1 MDNAIVTPG
10 DYINSIEIKT
20 KEVLP
25 VEKGQRDS
33 FLASL
38 KHIRSGMQ
46 VLFVPWKRTSLGE
59 LTGTISR
66 PAEQYVEA
74 VESWWPVWQTLVEK
88 GCKLSVE
95 MGTLCSTSWLVLDSE
110 KMEFSKEKWLERAAA
125 CTEELTI

>member
-38 KHIRSGMQ
+38 KHIRSGMH

-95 MGTLCSTSWLVLDSE
+95 MGTLCSTLWLVLDSE